1 MKTIQRWL
9 EMVTQLALADT
20 LYKLRADVSQLS
32 QEAYSRVHSDELWYD
47 LWTDKKAYNRDYK
60 ALNKGWSIDGILSL
74 GDLLE
79 KPVLPECLVMFG
91 WFDLLDKTDLPTNT
105 VHWPI
110 VSGRVLTAIHGL
122 GLKPRVQ
129 RIRVL
134 DRSQFGNV
142 YGEDVR
148 KYEND
153 SFADEVR
160 YRDDWFYGIAFQE
173 ISVLA
178 DDSDLIASPPRVKW
192 REDLETL
199 PAFFIDPKSPR
210 ELLVTNEGRAALE
223 SAGVQGVKYTKPFQ
237 L

>member
-1 MKTIQRWL
+1 MI
-9 EMVTQLALADT
+9 TQFNLSDT
-20 LYKLRADVSQLS
+20 LYKLIPDVSALPQG
-32 QEAYSRVHSDELWYD
+32 AYARIHQDDLWFD
-47 LWTDKKAYNRDYK
+47 LWTDKKAYDCDYK
-60 ALNKGWSIDGILSL
+60 LLNQGWPIDGILSL

-79 KPVLPECLVMFG
+79 KPILPDSLVMFG
-91 WFDLLDKTDLPTNT
+91 WFDLLQQIDLPTNI

-110 VSGRVLTAIHGL
+110 VSNRILAALHDLGIRPHIH
-122 GLKPRVQ
+122 

-134 DRSQFGNV
+134 DRSYFGNV
-142 YGEDVR
+142 YGENVR
-148 KYEND
+148 NYEDD
-153 SFADEVR
+153 SFAAEVPH
-160 YRDDWFYGIAFQE
+160 RDDWFYAIVLQE

-178 DDSDLIASPPRVKW
+178 DESDLIASPPRVKW